1 MKLNKRIKRRTAV
14 YFTLITLLLVFAAI
28 SLTISLPQG
37 LDRKHWRNSP
47 GNVTIGE
54 MTTYYDGCSITPE
67 AEQDAIVMARDENG
81 EPIVKGMP
89 VKLFVYGVGEDFHIP
104 DHPSFKTSKA
114 MFIATY
120 CLSLILIICVL
131 FILGSTIV
139 GFRKGLYFNRMQ
151 VMLLRFSALISFLL
165 SITSELSTKCH
176 MIAIGETYG
185 PTSDI
190 RLATSMTMD
199 LNDIMVPLLI
209 LMLAEIINIAMHL
222 NKEEAMTI

>member
-1 MKLNKRIKRRTAV
+1 MKLDKRIRRRTAV
-14 YFTLITLLLVFAAI
+14 YFTIITLLLVFAAI
-28 SLTISLPQG
+28 SLTVSLPQG
-37 LDRKHWRNSP
+37 LDRKHWRNGP

-54 MTTYYDGCSITPE
+54 MTTYYDGCSISTE
-67 AEQDAIVMARDENG
+67 SEQDAIVMARDENG

-89 VKLFVYGVGEDFHIP
+89 VRLFVYGVGEDFQIP

-120 CLSLILIICVL
+120 CLSLILILCVL
-131 FILGSTIV
+131 FILGSTIA

-151 VMLLRFSALISFLL
+151 VTLLRFSALVSFLL
-165 SITSELSTKCH
+165 SITSELSTKFH
-176 MIAIGETYG
+176 MIGIGEIYG

-190 RLATSMTMD
+190 RLAASMTMD

>member
-139 GFRKGLYFNRMQ
+139 GFRKGLYFNKIQ